1 MVLFHEF
8 FLFCTSFYNQ
18 IDALFSNALFK
29 KTKKSGIRRFG
40 VYRYILSYLL
50 KILF

>member
-18 IDALFSNALFK
+18 IDALFSNTLFK
-29 KTKKSGIRRFG
+29 KTKKA
-40 VYRYILSYLL
+40 VYVVSAYTAIYCLIY
-50 KILF
+50 